1 MGAVCYLLWARSNG
15 FWPYGSEAL
24 DSDEEGLDH
33 LVVYVD
39 DGEYNDEFTVLKKR
53 LAFKESELT
62 RLKKLDSESHDLV
75 QNRAS
80 DLKNTEEAL
89 DNKAYRI
96 ENLFKKLE
104 LQESKL
110 NELMDQL
117 ADKEKEVTDSKMENA
132 HLRRKLSA
140 LQFEF
145 GITESSSEYGPDE
158 SDAEEGV
165 LGWGVNEVISWWKN
179 SLPKGAQ
186 DFIPV
191 VEECH
196 LTGKDLIELDK
207 EMLEQ
212 LGIKKLLVM
221 KILKQIEPL
230 RLEANLPPR
239 TDLDEYSDRG
249 PSKSTERASRRS
261 YDNREDWQGGPMRR
275 SRSRG
280 ALDNEASDTGHA
292 WGWEGDNTQ
301 SKSDRVG
308 ITSV

>member
-62 RLKKLDSESHDLV
+62 RLKKLDTESHDLIAH
-75 QNRAS
+75 RAA
-80 DLKNTEEAL
+80 DLKSTQQAL
-89 DNKAYRI
+89 DQKEYRI

-110 NELMDQL
+110 NELTDQL
-117 ADKEKEVTDSKMENA
+117 ADKEKEVSDSKMENA
-132 HLRRKLSA
+132 ELQRKLGA
-140 LQFEF
+140 LQFEY
-145 GITESSSEYGPDE
+145 GITESSSEYGPGE
-158 SDAEEGV
+158 SDEEEGV
-165 LGWGVNEVISWWKN
+165 LGWGVNEVIVWWKGN
-179 SLPKGAQ
+179 LPRGAQ

-196 LTGKDLIELDK
+196 LTGKDLIELDA

-239 TDLDEYSDRG
+239 AGLDDYSDRG
-249 PSKSTERASRRS
+249 SKSAECGRSSQQRAYGDEYGTS
-261 YDNREDWQGGPMRR
+261 DGVPIRR

-280 ALDNEASDTGHA
+280 AHGDSEHNSA
-292 WGWEGDNTQ
+292 WGWDGPRDGKGNNAEPE
-301 SKSDRVG
+301 
-308 ITSV
+308 